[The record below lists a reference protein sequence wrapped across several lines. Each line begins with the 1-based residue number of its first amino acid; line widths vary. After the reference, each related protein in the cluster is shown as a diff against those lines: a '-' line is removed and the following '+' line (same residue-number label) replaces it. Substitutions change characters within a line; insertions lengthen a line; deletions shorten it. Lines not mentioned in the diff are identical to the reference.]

1 MGGVIPSSEKLHIF
15 ALKCKKQITVEPNK
29 MYITSA
35 RLHCFYEI
43 IDTLDCSPAM
53 SVCDIAHLM
62 CVNAHIGIDV
72 GNDNILWF
80 SELCFWHTFCTDF
93 IHKAI

>member
-1 MGGVIPSSEKLHIF
+1 MGGVNPSSEKLHIF

-62 CVNAHIGIDV
+62 LGMIIFCGSVNCAFGTFFV
-72 GNDNILWF
+72 PILYIKRY
-80 SELCFWHTFCTDF
+80 S
-93 IHKAI
+93 

>member
-1 MGGVIPSSEKLHIF
+1 MGGVNPSSEKLHIF

-35 RLHCFYEI
+35 RLHCFNRN

-53 SVCDIAHLM
+53 SVCDITPLM
-62 CVNAHIGIDV
+62 CVNAHRVADCENV
-72 GNDNILWF
+72 NTLWF
-80 SELCFWHTFCTDF
+80 SELCFWHTFCTYF